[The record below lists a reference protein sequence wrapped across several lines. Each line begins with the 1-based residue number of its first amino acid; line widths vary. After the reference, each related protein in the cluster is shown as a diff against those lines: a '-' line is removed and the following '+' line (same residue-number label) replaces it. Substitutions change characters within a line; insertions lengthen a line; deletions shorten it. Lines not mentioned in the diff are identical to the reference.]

1 MASGANVICFTT
13 GRGSVFGHKPVPS
26 LKLATNTVMYRRM
39 EEDMD
44 VNCGE
49 ILDGGASVDEMGAQI
64 FRLILETASGRRSSS
79 EALGFG
85 DLEFIPWQIGAV
97 M

>member
-1 MASGANVICFTT
+1 MTFAEDNPLLLCEHELRDALESYK
-13 GRGSVFGHKPVPS
+13 HKLFAAVDEHDP
-26 LKLATNTVMYRRM
+26 
-39 EEDMD
+39 
-44 VNCGE
+44 NCGE
-49 ILDGGASVDEMGAQI
+49 ILDGAASVDEMGARI
-64 FRLILETASGRRSSS
+64 FRLILETASGRPSRS